1 MNISFLY
8 LNSDEESQAV
18 RVRNRQK
25 IVVVMNRNLNE
36 DQEII
41 QLNWTEL
48 NWNVEY
54 IVDLFIQLNLFD
66 LTGGPA

>member
-41 QLNWTEL
+41 QLNLTEFNL
-48 NWNVEY
+48 NVEY

>member
-41 QLNWTEL
+41 QLNWTEML
-48 NWNVEY
+48 N
-54 IVDLFIQLNLFD
+54 IL
-66 LTGGPA
+66 